1 MITTDPPLWDSYTGE
16 NAKAAAGMFARAA
29 ELIDER
35 GHEAYP
41 EYEGSGP
48 GLDIRGALEAAVAE
62 FITAAYHLT
71 GPHWAGDLADE
82 LETRL
87 AGVMYVAGIC
97 RRRTGVQDVNDA
109 VVGWERSHYEWPG
122 QPSRRPGKND
132 VVRLLKLA
140 AACAAAADA

>member
-16 NAKAAAGMFARAA
+16 NAKATAGMLARAA

-35 GHEAYP
+35 GHNPYP
-41 EYEGSGP
+41 EYEDSGP
-48 GLDIRGALEAAVAE
+48 GLSIRGALEAAAAE
-62 FITAAYHLT
+62 FITAAYQLT
-71 GPHWAGDLADE
+71 EPHWAADLADE

-97 RRRTGVQDVNDA
+97 RRRTNVQDVNDA
-109 VVGWERSHYEWPG
+109 AVGWERSHYEWPAH
-122 QPSRRPGKND
+122 PRRSPRKND

-140 AACAAAADA
+140 AACAAAVDA